1 MCRIL
6 GVKSNNYYS
15 YQKRY
20 STKSEAPTHQE
31 MIDWVKDIAHFS
43 DNTYGER
50 RIQKVLNAL
59 GFPVSRHKTAQLMK
73 EANVWVRYK
82 KKYKVTTNSDHN
94 KPIYPNV
101 LEQNFNVEAAD
112 QAWVQDITYVW
123 TAEGWLY
130 LAVVIDLYS
139 RKVVG
144 WSMGSRMK
152 AQLVCDALTMAMWQ
166 RQPKAGLI
174 IHSDQGVQYAS
185 HQYRRLLKSNDFI
198 GSMSKKGCCWDNAV
212 AESFFGSLK
221 QERVHWKNYPT
232 RYEAQQDVMN
242 YICMWY
248 NSRRLHS
255 YLNYQS
261 PNDFEER
268 TETLDMVS

>member
-15 YQKRY
+15 YQKRF
-20 STKSEAPTHQE
+20 STKSEDPTHQE
-31 MIDWVKDIAHFS
+31 MIDCVKDIAHFS

-82 KKYKVTTNSDHN
+82 KRYKVTTNSEHN

-166 RQPKAGLI
+166 RQPKTGLI

-185 HQYRRLLKSNDFI
+185 HQYRKLLKSNDFI